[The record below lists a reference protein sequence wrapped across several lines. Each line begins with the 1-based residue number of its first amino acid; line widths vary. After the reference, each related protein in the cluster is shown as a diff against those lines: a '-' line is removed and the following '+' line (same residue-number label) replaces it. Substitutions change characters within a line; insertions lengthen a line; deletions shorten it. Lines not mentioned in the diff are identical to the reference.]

1 MNKTSV
7 SIGSV
12 SGKSI
17 KTAKKKV
24 TDTNTKSNKD
34 YLILG

>member
-17 KTAKKKV
+17 KTTKKK
-24 TDTNTKSNKD
+24 NTNKD
-34 YLILG
+34 YLILDS